1 MAERPPRAPRY
12 PDLDVTLEEHRE
24 GAISAE
30 VAAARLVLA
39 GHRPA
44 PLAER
49 LARTPGGEAV
59 ADVLRAHPDGAER
72 LALAAQALRGDP
84 PPGDGLE
91 QQRSVYERL
100 AAIDPAIAVAA
111 YTFGDAALLDRA
123 TDELAELL
131 RRWDLL
137 GPGASVVDVG
147 CGIGRLAARIAPR
160 AGRVLGLDLSPA
172 MVAEAR
178 ARCGHLPGVRFELA
192 DGRSLRPAEDGSADL
207 VLAVDC
213 MPSARMAGADAA
225 EALQGAM
232 ARSLAP
238 GGRILVMNY
247 SYRGDV
253 GADRRDVR
261 AWARSAGLDV
271 LRDGTRDLSLWDGR
285 AFLLADARPHGRGAG
300 IRPPSPPRPE

>member
-1 MAERPPRAPRY
+1 VAEPPPPGRRFA
-12 PDLDVTLEEHRE
+12 DLDGTLEEHRA

-44 PLAER
+44 PLADR
-49 LARTPGGEAV
+49 LARTPGGEPV
-59 ADVLRAHPDGAER
+59 AGVLRAHPDGAER
-72 LALAAQALRGDP
+72 LALAARALRADA
-84 PPGDGLE
+84 PPGDGVE
-91 QQRSVYERL
+91 QQRCVYERL

-111 YTFGDAALLDRA
+111 YSFGDAALLDRA
-123 TDELAELL
+123 TEELVGLL

-172 MVAEAR
+172 MLAEAR

-207 VLAVDC
+207 VLAVDT

-225 EALQGAM
+225 EALQAAM
-232 ARSLAP
+232 ARALAP

-247 SYRGDV
+247 SYGGDPE
-253 GADRRDVR
+253 ADRRHVR
-261 AWARSAGLDV
+261 AWARACGLRV

-285 AFLLADARPHGRGAG
+285 AYLLADPRGT
-300 IRPPSPPRPE
+300 